1 MFKKK
6 NCDGFIERYNG
17 ISYKNFNSTKQLQ
30 NSIII
35 FYRNRKLINAMG
47 MNGKKLATKNH
58 SKNLNIEKLKSIYN
72 DLITKA
78 KYKKK

>member
-1 MFKKK
+1 M
-6 NCDGFIERYNG
+6 G
-17 ISYKNFNSTKQLQ
+17 I
-30 NSIII
+30 
-35 FYRNRKLINAMG
+35 
-47 MNGKKLATKNH
+47 NGKKLAAKNH